1 MVIQSNLVS
10 IDKKEVTQM
19 RKTVDLIEKLNDNE
33 VAVYLDEYGL
43 LHTTEWM
50 DDASQ
55 NGE

>member
-1 MVIQSNLVS
+1 
-10 IDKKEVTQM
+10 M
-19 RKTVDLIEKLNDNE
+19 RKTVDLIERLNENE
-33 VAVYLDEYGL
+33 VALYLDEYGL